1 MTNKTKSSWQDLPLR
16 IASALVII
24 PIALFCIIYGGWFF
38 VALLALTSVAMT
50 FEWANLFKAKLS
62 NYRVCLFL
70 IWPLVAYAAVLYG
83 MLWPE
88 SASSNM
94 WWSAILIIGCF
105 AFIFGPELWLGS
117 VVIGGSGVSLLWLRF
132 MTHFEMWTVIF
143 IVAVVIASDSFA
155 YITGKTF
162 GGPKLIPSVSP
173 GKTWSGA
180 IGGLVGAGCVGGGI
194 VGYLCGGLYTAFIGG
209 VLFSMVTGIVAQI
222 GDLLESKLKRELGV
236 KDSGKIIPGHGGV
249 LDRFDALIFVSI
261 FVAVVSCVLPS
272 DDKLSKWGGE
282 LLSTKQV
289 ETAQLQFIP
298 LTLFK

>member
-24 PIALFCIIYGGWFF
+24 PVALFCIIYGGWFYIG
-38 VALLALTSVAMT
+38 LLALVSVAMT
-50 FEWANLFKAKLS
+50 VEWANLFKVKLS
-62 NYRVCLFL
+62 NYRVAIFL
-70 IWPLVAYAAVLYG
+70 IWPLVAYAAALQG
-83 MLWPE
+83 
-88 SASSNM
+88 M
-94 WWSAILIIGCF
+94 WWSALLITGCF
-105 AFIFGPELWLGS
+105 AFIFGPQLWLGS
-117 VVIGGSGVSLLWLRF
+117 VVIGGAGLSLLWLRF
-132 MTHFEMWTVIF
+132 MTFYEMWVVIF

-180 IGGLVGAGCVGGGI
+180 IGGLVGAGCVGGAI
-194 VGYLCGGLYTAFIGG
+194 VWFLCGGLIAAFIGG
-209 VLFSMVTGIVAQI
+209 ALFSMVVGVVAQT

-249 LDRFDALIFVSI
+249 LDRFDALLLVSI
-261 FVAVVSCVLPS
+261 FVAFISCVLPANTVL
-272 DDKLSKWGGE
+272 DKWGGV

-289 ETAQLQFIP
+289 GDQQSVFVP
-298 LTLFK
+298 LTIFR